1 MACTQRDKLK
11 FVSAGLVHQAQLR
24 EDLAKAFNVYMFGA
38 SNARPGAWPGDAH
51 TAQELGSYRP
61 CAKSDLKHSM
71 AVRRPAGFRPTR
83 ARNSLLELGAIL
95 GQAAGA
101 LLHQQQQRQLRQRT
115 PTPLR

>member
-71 AVRRPAGFRPTR
+71 AVRRPA
-83 ARNSLLELGAIL
+83 S
-95 GQAAGA
+95 AAGHGA
-101 LLHQQQQRQLRQRT
+101 VDTCEGQGSCLSEPGLMARLESGRADLERRAPEQ
-115 PTPLR
+115 

>member
-61 CAKSDLKHSM
+61 YAKSELKHSM
-71 AVRRPAGFRPTR
+71 AVLRCWPRGRGHLRRPG
-83 ARNSLLELGAIL
+83 IL
-95 GQAAGA
+95 P
-101 LLHQQQQRQLRQRT
+101 QRT
-115 PTPLR
+115 RSHGKA